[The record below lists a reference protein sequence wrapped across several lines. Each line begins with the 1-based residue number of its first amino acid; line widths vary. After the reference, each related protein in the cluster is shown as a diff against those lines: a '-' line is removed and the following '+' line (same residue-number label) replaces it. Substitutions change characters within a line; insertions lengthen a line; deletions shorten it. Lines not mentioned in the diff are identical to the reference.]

1 MVAIHYTGAGAAV
14 RLGEVSRAL
23 TRAALAAMEAP
34 SFHNTQ
40 PWRWHIDGERAELT
54 ADHRRRLPDDPDERQ
69 VTISCGAALHH
80 ALVVLA
86 ADGIGVEVDRCA
98 QPRVPG
104 PVAVLRYTGPA
115 AREPRAERLR
125 RAIAVRRTDRRTIAD
140 EPVPVATV
148 RLLRAVAE
156 DAGAHLHLLAGPE
169 AAEATAPYARRA
181 VITTAGDRPHDWLVA
196 GEALS
201 AVILNAAAEGL
212 ATSAEAC
219 PPTAVPPWL
228 RRSLPPGAG
237 CPAALVRFGVAG
249 RIGAV
254 PRPPLRPA
262 AEVIEVVARDAF

>member
-1 MVAIHYTGAGAAV
+1 MVAIHYTDAGAAV

-40 PWRWHIDGERAELT
+40 PWRWHIDGERAELA
-54 ADHRRRLPDDPDERQ
+54 ADHRRRLPEDPDERQ

-86 ADGIGVEVDRCA
+86 ADGIGVEVIRSA
-98 QPRVPG
+98 QPRIPG

-125 RAIAVRRTDRRTIAD
+125 RAIAVRRTDQRSFAD
-140 EPVPVATV
+140 EPVPDETV
-148 RLLRAVAE
+148 RLLQGVAE
-156 DAGAHLHLLAGPE
+156 DAGAHLHLLAGPQ
-169 AAEATAPYARRA
+169 AADRLA
-181 VITTAGDRPHDWLVA
+181 VVTTAGDRPHDWLVA

-201 AVILNAAAEGL
+201 AVILNATAEGL

-219 PPTAVPPWL
+219 PPAAVPPWL

-254 PRPPLRPA
+254 PGPPLRPA
-262 AEVIEVVARDAF
+262 AEVIEVVARTAS